1 VFNYTSKINN
11 STYMLNT
18 EPMAFDGAESFC
30 NTYGGHL
37 VSYGSAAE
45 QKEVEGYFVDTLA
58 TLFPYYHIAYWIGLT
73 SNDGLFP
80 RFTWL
85 DYNTPAPGGAHQA
98 SIRLIASLAHQPS
111 PGADH

>member
-11 STYMLNT
+11 STYILNT
-18 EPMAFDGAESFC
+18 EPMAFDGAEGFC

-37 VSYGSAAE
+37 VSYGSGAE

-58 TLFPYYHIAYWIGLT
+58 TLFPYYHIAYWMGLT

-85 DYNTPAPGGAHQA
+85 DYNTPAPGGAHRA
-98 SIRLIASLAHQPS
+98 SA
-111 PGADH
+111 G